1 MKEELILPDN
11 MNYRDPVSYMAARW
25 FDEPFQADILS
36 RALAERFHITTV
48 DEDRLMHADFW
59 YEEIDGIRTYVD
71 AKLCTRNF
79 KWTSAETQKT
89 CYTDA
94 VTIGERAVTSS
105 AQCFSF
111 VWRGSVWVVRHEDL
125 TSIQPFYSRLSKGYN
140 GHTQTLYHYSVDSLR
155 SLMNTKEYKIDTYIF
170 NIYDEFY
177 ACYERARN
185 IVMDVPWPKTA
196 SEKVYVD
203 NIRKR
208 TMTQFRD
215 ELVPIVKK
223 YNIEMQE
230 VPDTSTAFSFELSN
244 IMSGI

>member
-1 MKEELILPDN
+1 MKEELKLPDN

-36 RALAERFHITTV
+36 LALTERFHITTV
-48 DEDRLMHADFW
+48 FEDRVMHADFW
-59 YEEIDGIRTYVD
+59 YEESNGTRTYVD

-79 KWTSAETQKT
+79 RWTSPNTQKT

-111 VWRGSVWVVRHEDL
+111 VWRGSVWVVRHDDL
-125 TSIQPFYSRLSKGYN
+125 KTVQPFCSRLSKGYN
-140 GHTQTLYHYSVDSLR
+140 GHAQTLYHYAVDVLLSL
-155 SLMNTKEYKIDTYIF
+155 SNTREYPIDTYIF

-185 IVMDVPWPKTA
+185 IVMDIPWSKTV
-196 SEKVYVD
+196 SEKVYTD

-208 TMTQFRD
+208 TMRQFRD
-215 ELVPIVKK
+215 ELVPIVRK
-223 YNIEMQE
+223 YNLETQQA
-230 VPDTSTAFSFELSN
+230 PDTPTAFSSELNS
-244 IMSGI
+244 ILSGI